1 MMFVLAAF
9 VGRREGVIPN
19 IMTIMFLA
27 VLPTAIMSIFEYR
40 AQMVTWVP
48 YIPNCLWGDE
58 ELIVELL
65 SVSARAGT
73 DIYRVRGTTAVP
85 LYYAEYLAMVFPV
98 GLLLLTQAQGMLRK
112 SAIIAAL
119 TLYAIAMFLTGA
131 RTAMAGLLV
140 AVVAFIF
147 LIAWRKRAENPNSI
161 LAVGTL
167 IAYPALLVVV
177 TTIVLTWPKAYVM
190 ILGGGQHQ
198 PSSDARATQWSMGIE
213 ILKKNPLGHGSG
225 RSAEILGFTNL
236 GEELT
241 IDTYYLSVML
251 DYGVITLPIFVT
263 MFALPIFF
271 AIRINAIIH
280 ANPESVWVIPIG
292 IGLLNLAIITSVM
305 SSESNFS
312 MAFIMLGF
320 SVALIAR
327 TRIIPGKM
335 SGDEPSAHDTPLVR
349 AH

>member
-1 MMFVLAAF
+1 
-9 VGRREGVIPN
+9 
-19 IMTIMFLA
+19 
-27 VLPTAIMSIFEYR
+27 
-40 AQMVTWVP
+40 MVTWVP
-48 YIPNCLWGDE
+48 YIPNWLWGDE

-65 SVSARAGT
+65 SVYARAGT
-73 DIYRVRGTTAVP
+73 DIYRVRGTTAVA
-85 LYYAEYLAMVFPV
+85 LYYAEYLAMIFPV
-98 GLLLLTQAQGMLRK
+98 GPLLLTQARGLFRK
-112 SAIIAAL
+112 SAVVAAL
-119 TLYAIAMFLTGA
+119 SLYAVAMFLTGA

-161 LAVGTL
+161 IATGTL

-177 TTIVLTWPKAYVM
+177 TTIVLTWRRAYVM

-198 PSSDARATQWSMGIE
+198 PSSDARAAQWNMGIE
-213 ILKKNPLGHGSG
+213 ILKRNPFGHGFG
-225 RSAEILGFTNL
+225 RSAEVLGYTNL
-236 GEELT
+236 GGELT

-251 DYGVITLPIFVT
+251 DYGVIALPIFVS
-263 MFALPIFF
+263 MFALPVFF
-271 AIRINAIIH
+271 AIRINSKIY
-280 ANPESVWVIPIG
+280 NDPESVWLIPIG

-305 SSESNFS
+305 SSESNFP

-327 TRIIPGKM
+327 TRIIPSKM
-335 SGDEPSAHDTPLVR
+335 SGDEPSAHDNPLER